1 MANLLANGDAAGP
14 ERFCPDNIPG
24 MREVVIA
31 PTLDSFRDAARRLI
45 AGGVP
50 PDDVLWRE
58 REGPEARGLFDA
70 PEPEAPPVPGPELM
84 VPRPFVALA
93 SAVVPRRDPER
104 WRLLYSVLWRIA
116 GGDRDLM
123 LRRDDPDLQRLR
135 RLADEGPA
143 ATDGAAGTARA
154 AGVPSA
160 APFVPATSDLGEL
173 ARAAASCRGCD
184 LYRDATQ
191 TVFGKGPSSARAVLV
206 GEQPGDQ
213 EDLQGVPFVGPAGAV
228 LDRALVDAGLPRGEV
243 YVTNAVK
250 HFKFVRTPKR
260 RLHQTP
266 NSAEIGA
273 CRPWLLAELAI
284 LEPSV
289 LVCLGASA
297 SKALLGDAFR
307 ITRDRGRFLESSYAP
322 RVMATYHPSAVLRAE
337 DPAGEKRIYDMLVSD
352 LRLAKSAIPPA

>member
-1 MANLLANGDAAGP
+1 V
-14 ERFCPDNIPG
+14 
-24 MREVVIA
+24 REVVVE
-31 PTLDSFRDAARRLI
+31 PRLESFRDAARRLI
-45 AGGVP
+45 AQGVP
-50 PDDVLWRE
+50 PGEVLWRE
-58 REGPEARGLFDA
+58 RTAAEAPGLFDA
-70 PEPEAPPVPGPELM
+70 PEPEPAPAAGPELM

-93 SAVVPRRDPER
+93 SAVVSRPDPER
-104 WRLLYSVLWRIA
+104 WGLLYSVLWRIA

-135 RLADEGPA
+135 RLADAPVEPAPAGASGP
-143 ATDGAAGTARA
+143 DSESEHG
-154 AGVPSA
+154 A
-160 APFVPATSDLGEL
+160 APFVPPTSDLAEL

-191 TVFGKGPSSARAVLV
+191 TVFGKGPSTARAVLI

-213 EDLQGVPFVGPAGAV
+213 EDLQGAPFVGPAGAV
-228 LDRALVDAGLPRGEV
+228 LDRALGEAGLPRADV

-273 CRPWLLAELAI
+273 CRPWLLAELSI
-284 LEPSV
+284 LQPRV

-297 SKALLGDAFR
+297 SKALLGESFR

-352 LRLAKSAIPPA
+352 LRLAASAVASA

>member
-1 MANLLANGDAAGP
+1 
-14 ERFCPDNIPG
+14 
-24 MREVVIA
+24 
-31 PTLDSFRDAARRLI
+31 
-45 AGGVP
+45 
-50 PDDVLWRE
+50 
-58 REGPEARGLFDA
+58 
-70 PEPEAPPVPGPELM
+70 
-84 VPRPFVALA
+84 
-93 SAVVPRRDPER
+93 
-104 WRLLYSVLWRIA
+104 
-116 GGDRDLM
+116 M

-135 RLADEGPA
+135 RMADAAPAVPA
-143 ATDGAAGTARA
+143 APSDAAGPGAAGEENS
-154 AGVPSA
+154 GHGA
-160 APFVPATSDLGEL
+160 APFVPATSDMGEL
-173 ARAAASCRGCD
+173 ARAATSCRGCD

-191 TVFGKGPSSARAVLV
+191 TVFGKGPSTARAVLV

-213 EDLQGVPFVGPAGAV
+213 EDLQGAPFVGPAGAV
-228 LDRALVDAGLPRGEV
+228 LDRALAEAGLLRGEV

-284 LEPSV
+284 LEPRV

-352 LRLAKSAIPPA
+352 LRLAKSAIPTP

>member
-1 MANLLANGDAAGP
+1 MRFRVRRRRRKAEVLA
-14 ERFCPDNIPG
+14 DNIPRV
-24 MREVVIA
+24 REVVIA
-31 PTLDSFRDAARRLI
+31 PTLEAFRDAARRLI
-45 AGGVP
+45 AEGVP
-50 PDDVLWRE
+50 PGEVLWRA
-58 REGPEARGLFDA
+58 REGPEARSLFDA
-70 PEPEAPPVPGPELM
+70 PETEAPPPPGPELM

-93 SAVVPRRDPER
+93 SAVVPRRDPDR

-123 LRRDDPDLQRLR
+123 LRRDDPDLQQLR
-135 RLADEGPA
+135 RLADAPA
-143 ATDGAAGTARA
+143 ERA
-154 AGVPSA
+154 AGPGAAAGDGDESEHGA
-160 APFVPATSDLGEL
+160 APFVPTTSDLGEL

-191 TVFGKGPSSARAVLV
+191 TVFGKGPSGARAVLV

-213 EDLQGVPFVGPAGAV
+213 EDLQGAPFVGPAGAV
-228 LDRALVDAGLPRGEV
+228 LDRALAEAGLARAEV

-273 CRPWLLAELAI
+273 CRPWLLAELSI
-284 LEPSV
+284 LEPRV

-297 SKALLGDAFR
+297 SKALLGDSFR

-352 LRLAKSAIPPA
+352 LRLAKTAIA

>member
-1 MANLLANGDAAGP
+1 V
-14 ERFCPDNIPG
+14 
-24 MREVVIA
+24 REVVIESS
-31 PTLDSFRDAARRLI
+31 LESFRDAARRLI
-45 AGGVP
+45 AEGVAP
-50 PDDVLWRE
+50 ADVVWRE
-58 REGPEARGLFDA
+58 RPAAAGEPRGLFDA
-70 PEPEAPPVPGPELM
+70 PEPEPPPAGGPELM

-93 SAVVPRRDPER
+93 AAVVPRADPER
-104 WRLLYSVLWRIA
+104 WRLLYSVLWRLA
-116 GGDRDLM
+116 NGDRDLM

-135 RLADEGPA
+135 RLADTPAVPA
-143 ATDGAAGTARA
+143 APFVAASATHG
-154 AGVPSA
+154 A
-160 APFVPATSDLGEL
+160 APFVPATSDLSEL

-191 TVFGKGPSSARAVLV
+191 TVFGKGPASARAVLV

-213 EDLQGVPFVGPAGAV
+213 EDLKGAPFVGPAGAV
-228 LDRALVDAGLPRGEV
+228 LDRALADAGLPRADV

-284 LEPSV
+284 LEPRV

-307 ITRDRGRFLESSYAP
+307 ITRDRGRFLEATSAYAP

-352 LRLAKSAIPPA
+352 LRLAASALGG

>member
-1 MANLLANGDAAGP
+1 L
-14 ERFCPDNIPG
+14 PDNIVPV
-24 MREVVIA
+24 REIVIP
-31 PTLDSFRDAARRLI
+31 PTLEAFRDAARRLI
-45 AGGVP
+45 AEGIP
-50 PDDVLWRE
+50 PAEVLWRE
-58 REGPEARGLFDA
+58 RSAPEPRGLFDV
-70 PEPEAPPVPGPELM
+70 PEAGPPPVSGPELM
-84 VPRPFVALA
+84 VPRPFAALA
-93 SAVVPRRDPER
+93 SAVVPKRDPDR

-116 GGDRDLM
+116 LGDRDLM

-135 RLADEGPA
+135 RLADAPPEA
-143 ATDGAAGTARA
+143 AAPRSAPGAADADGED
-154 AGVPSA
+154 GHGA
-160 APFVPATSDLGEL
+160 APFVPATSDLVEL

-191 TVFGKGPSSARAVLV
+191 TVFGKGPSTARAVLV

-213 EDLQGVPFVGPAGAV
+213 EDLQGAPFVGPAGAV
-228 LDRALVDAGLPRGEV
+228 LDRALAEAGLPRADV

-284 LEPSV
+284 LEPRV

-307 ITRDRGRFLESSYAP
+307 ITRDRGRFLDSGYAP

-337 DPAGEKRIYDMLVSD
+337 DAAGEKRIYDLLVSD
-352 LRLAKSAIPPA
+352 LRLAASAVAGA

>member
-1 MANLLANGDAAGP
+1 MANLLGYGDAAEP
-14 ERFCPDNIPG
+14 ERFCPGNIG
-24 MREVVIA
+24 ELREVVIS
-31 PTLDSFRDAARRLI
+31 PTLEAFRDAARRLI
-45 AGGVP
+45 AEGVP
-50 PDDVLWRE
+50 PAEVLWRE
-58 REGPEARGLFDA
+58 REGLEARGLFDA
-70 PEPEAPPVPGPELM
+70 PEPEARPVPGPELM

-93 SAVVPRRDPER
+93 SAVVPGRDPDR

-143 ATDGAAGTARA
+143 ATPGAAGTAD
-154 AGVPSA
+154 GHGA

-173 ARAAASCRGCD
+173 SRAAASCRGCD

-213 EDLQGVPFVGPAGAV
+213 EDLQGAPFVGPAGAV
-228 LDRALVDAGLPRGEV
+228 LDRALADAGLPRGEV

-284 LEPSV
+284 LEPRV

-307 ITRDRGRFLESSYAP
+307 ITRDRGRFLESTYAP

-352 LRLAKSAIPPA
+352 LRLAKSAIPTA